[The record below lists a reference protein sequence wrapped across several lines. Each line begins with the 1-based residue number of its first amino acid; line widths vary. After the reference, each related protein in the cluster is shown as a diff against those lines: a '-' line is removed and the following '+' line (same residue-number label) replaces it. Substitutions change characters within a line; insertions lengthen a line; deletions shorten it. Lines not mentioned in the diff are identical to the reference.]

1 MIYRLFAKVA
11 LQLWNSAIIHKLFI
25 FPSISQCDVFQENI
39 EQQLDKV
46 DKDLGSVRM
55 TLRRYNAL

>member
-1 MIYRLFAKVA
+1 
-11 LQLWNSAIIHKLFI
+11 
-25 FPSISQCDVFQENI
+25 VFQENI